1 MAQTGPDSL
10 INPETKKMIEPDSL
24 DDLSPDEM
32 AALSNFGADITPIEM
47 NQLDEGFT
55 TRERIHQQKLCKV
68 ALSSTSQTL
77 KSLRLHSP
85 DEFDAMLGM
94 LDSFQEHTK
103 GLAETSQKA
112 YYRMLVIGCL
122 SEDELRD

>member
-1 MAQTGPDSL
+1 
-10 INPETKKMIEPDSL
+10 MIEPDSV
-24 DDLSPDEM
+24 DDLSSEEM
-32 AALSNFGADITPIEM
+32 AVLADFGADITPAES
-47 NQLDEGFT
+47 NQLDEGIA
-55 TRERIHQQKLCKV
+55 TRERNHQQKLCKV
-68 ALSSTSQTL
+68 ALSSTAKTL
-77 KSLRLHSP
+77 KNLRLNSP

-103 GLAETSQKA
+103 GLAEISQKA